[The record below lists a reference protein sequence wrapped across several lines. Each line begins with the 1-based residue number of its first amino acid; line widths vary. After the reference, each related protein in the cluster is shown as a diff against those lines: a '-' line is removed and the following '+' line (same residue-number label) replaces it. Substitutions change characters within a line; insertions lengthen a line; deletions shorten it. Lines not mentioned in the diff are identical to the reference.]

1 MINFNKKILAIGMA
15 ATMMTC
21 GLAACKTAQADTK
34 TTETTISGDAV
45 AAAINQISDLL
56 GGWTFPDDT
65 SLTPEAEKIF
75 DEAAKKVNG
84 CFYKPVMLL
93 GTQVVS
99 GQTYCFLCKSTLGAK
114 DRQDG
119 YALCFVYI
127 NASGEAKYL
136 KDDKIVLPGT
146 ENGGPA
152 LVGGWTY
159 TETPDIKPDL
169 REKIE
174 ATTARMLGTK
184 ITPEA
189 LIGTQVVA
197 GANYAVLCRVS
208 AVANG
213 VGATKQYKLI
223 TFNVD
228 LEENMTMCDVT
239 DIQMGI

>member
-1 MINFNKKILAIGMA
+1 MKKI
-15 ATMMTC
+15 
-21 GLAACKTAQADTK
+21 
-34 TTETTISGDAV
+34 
-45 AAAINQISDLL
+45 AAITMVRNDDFYLKKWVEYYSAQL
-56 GGWTFPDDT
+56 GGKENLYIYFDGTDQVIAPFCDGTHTELVP
-65 SLTPEAEKIF
+65 KI
-75 DEAAKKVNG
+75 
-84 CFYKPVMLL
+84 

-99 GQTYCFLCKSTLGAK
+99 GQTYCYLCKSTLGAK

-174 ATTARMLGTK
+174 ATTARMLGTN

-213 VGATKQYKLI
+213 VGGATQYKLI
-223 TFNVD
+223 IFNFD
-228 LEENMTMCDVT
+228 PEGNMTMTDVT